1 MHILVVDDFA
11 IAADS
16 LAEMLTGLG
25 HTTNVAYSGAH
36 ALEAMRDQPPDLV
49 LLDIN
54 LPDLD
59 GWQIA
64 EALRNDGSESYV
76 VAMTAANVPTFV
88 ARSARSGCD
97 RHLVKPVDPAD
108 IERVIASAEAR
119 RAGHCP
125 RRRPHVPAARPATS

>member
-11 IAADS
+11 TAADA
-16 LAEMLTGLG
+16 LAEMLCHMG
-25 HTTNVAYSGAH
+25 HTANVAYSGAH
-36 ALEAMRDQPPDLV
+36 ALEAVRDQRPDLV

-59 GWQIA
+59 GWQVA
-64 EALRNDGSESYV
+64 EALRSDGSESYV
-76 VAMTAANVPTFV
+76 VAMTAANVPTYV
-88 ARSARSGCD
+88 ARSARAGCD

-108 IERVIASAEAR
+108 IERAIASAEAR

-125 RRRPHVPAARPATS
+125 RRRAPAGVVRGDPA